1 MNETVLALLCAIA
14 IYGVSSLALP
24 RPETDAPGDI
34 ADLSTDLDDSS
45 VGDDAL
51 ESRSDPAEIG

>member
-24 RPETDAPGDI
+24 RPETDAS
-34 ADLSTDLDDSS
+34 ADTADALTELDDPC
-45 VGDDAL
+45 VGEDGS
-51 ESRSDPAEIG
+51 ESCNGPAEIG